1 MIKDSGA
8 TDPDATEGDTTSEAE
23 IRARRGI
30 DEILARWGIP
40 AITCIAVLAGTILR
54 FWPRSSLW
62 LDEALSVNIAA
73 LPLGD
78 LTEALRHDGH
88 PPLYYLLLHV
98 WMKVF
103 GDSDWAVRALSG
115 VISLA
120 SLPLAYLAGLR
131 MARRSTAE
139 LSNPRRVALI
149 AVAVTATMPFAV
161 RYGAEARMYSLVML
175 LVLCGYLVVDTLLA
189 VPTTPRLVLPTVCGA
204 FVTALLLWTHY
215 WSMWLLGA
223 VGILALVTLWS
234 RRDGMSD
241 RQVVAGPIAMIIS
254 LVVGGLLYLPWVPT
268 MAYQA
273 SHTGTPWGE
282 SFGPVSVLVLS
293 LVDFAGARF
302 GVAQFFSYIL
312 VVFIVCGATVVCRRV
327 TDDPVADG
335 EGAPAEASSPPVESE
350 VTASSGR
357 LAPEVALVVSPGIH
371 PRVRVELGVLLGTLG
386 LGWAAAAASGNTF
399 SSRYASV
406 VFPLFVL
413 VVTAGIAVL
422 RSPRVAAASLVAV
435 CLMGLLGAYG
445 ATESDRTQAGA
456 IVDAI
461 AADMSAHPGPA
472 AVVSCPDQLGVS
484 LQREVSKRAE
494 LADVTGDV
502 IPYPTAGDPRFV
514 DWVDYG
520 SRNSKVDATEFIEKV
535 RRRVGSSASIYLVAS
550 PHYKTFEGQCENL
563 TALFAQGGQAEQ
575 LVAQDTSGLDESA
588 SLTVIR
594 PG

>member
-1 MIKDSGA
+1 MIKDSGT
-8 TDPDATEGDTTSEAE
+8 TDPDATERDTTSEAG

-30 DEILARWGIP
+30 DEILTRWGLP

-139 LSNPRRVALI
+139 LSDPRRVALI

-273 SHTGTPWGE
+273 SHTGTPWG
-282 SFGPVSVLVLS
+282 
-293 LVDFAGARF
+293 
-302 GVAQFFSYIL
+302 
-312 VVFIVCGATVVCRRV
+312 
-327 TDDPVADG
+327 
-335 EGAPAEASSPPVESE
+335 SP
-350 VTASSGR
+350 SGR
-357 LAPEVALVVSPGIH
+357 C
-371 PRVRVELGVLLGTLG
+371 R
-386 LGWAAAAASGNTF
+386 
-399 SSRYASV
+399 
-406 VFPLFVL
+406 
-413 VVTAGIAVL
+413 
-422 RSPRVAAASLVAV
+422 
-435 CLMGLLGAYG
+435 CL
-445 ATESDRTQAGA
+445 
-456 IVDAI
+456 
-461 AADMSAHPGPA
+461 
-472 AVVSCPDQLGVS
+472 C
-484 LQREVSKRAE
+484 
-494 LADVTGDV
+494 
-502 IPYPTAGDPRFV
+502 
-514 DWVDYG
+514 
-520 SRNSKVDATEFIEKV
+520 
-535 RRRVGSSASIYLVAS
+535 
-550 PHYKTFEGQCENL
+550 
-563 TALFAQGGQAEQ
+563 
-575 LVAQDTSGLDESA
+575 
-588 SLTVIR
+588 
-594 PG
+594 